1 MSNVSVATFIKAI
14 YDEVRLVDSERW
26 DASRRTREDLLAS
39 NDRGPMVSIEW
50 SVLLWGQGVAI
61 HWLYCCGCGRLPGR
75 TIVILPA

>member
-14 YDEVRLVDSERW
+14 HDEVRLVDSERW

-39 NDRGPMVSIEW
+39 NDSGPTVTIE
-50 SVLLWGQGVAI
+50 LLWGQGVAI

-75 TIVILPA
+75 TNVILPA